1 MIIIIIMMM
10 MMMMMMIIIIIII
23 IIISIV
29 QIQLKFSN
37 ALYKLPFC
45 QVFAQAPLNTLMRRT
60 SNAFKVVSSYSPVAG
75 SSGRVIP
82 CLILLI
88 KFSLSRPAC
97 KSNNILDV
105 DKSAV
110 VESCL
115 LIRRRKGIL

>member
-1 MIIIIIMMM
+1 MMIIMMM
-10 MMMMMMIIIIIII
+10 MMMMMMM
-23 IIISIV
+23 IISIV

-37 ALYKLPFC
+37 ALYRLLFC
-45 QVFAQAPLNTLMRRT
+45 QVFAQVPLNTLMRRT
-60 SNAFKVVSSYSPVAG
+60 TNAFKVVSSYSPIAG

-105 DKSAV
+105 DKSAA

-115 LIRRRKGIL
+115 FKRRRKGIL